1 MLVSK
6 YKDMDGE
13 VETYILLDNQWQE
26 IGNIGINY

>member
-1 MLVSK
+1 MLVPK

-26 IGNIGINY
+26 TGNIGSNY